1 MGGYHQSY
9 RKAAECSIKTSS
21 GSQSCTRRM
30 MVQRYKGT
38 IERLL
43 GLVGR
48 KLEGMKKFWA
58 GFVVIEYDCLVNCRI
73 L

>member
-1 MGGYHQSY
+1 MGLFDSEFGNLILNLV
-9 RKAAECSIKTSS
+9 R
-21 GSQSCTRRM
+21 GGWW
-30 MVQRYKGT
+30 YKGT
-38 IERLL
+38 KVQLKGLL

-58 GFVVIEYDCLVNCRI
+58 VVVIEYDCLVNCRI